1 MSSMK
6 FRNNFKKMARAEHC
20 ELIFKFIFVFS
31 DKDDLKDDF
40 FYFFFGQVIRIYFN
54 DLVSRSR

>member
-20 ELIFKFIFVFS
+20 ELIFKFIFLFS

-40 FYFFFGQVIRIYFN
+40 FYFF
-54 DLVSRSR
+54 LVK

>member
-1 MSSMK
+1 MVMRCIFMSSMK

-40 FYFFFGQVIRIYFN
+40 LFFF
-54 DLVSRSR
+54 LVK

>member
-20 ELIFKFIFVFS
+20 ELIFKFIFLFS
-31 DKDDLKDDF
+31 DKGDLKDDF
-40 FYFFFGQVIRIYFN
+40 LIFFWSSNPNIF
-54 DLVSRSR
+54 